1 PEDYMPD
8 IIAVSIGY
16 VVVPVRIAQEAV
28 AVALER
34 SSRTLADY
42 IGELQHRRDKMM
54 QQLEGL
60 PFGVPLGGWSM
71 LLRVSDFGMDGETA
85 STRLL
90 SEGVCAT
97 GMQGWGG
104 DLSAQYIRFVF
115 ANEPLHRLEKLGDR
129 VRATLAL

>member
-1 PEDYMPD
+1 LPD
-8 IIAVSIGY
+8 ITAVSLAN
-16 VVVPVRIAQEAV
+16 VVVPVGIAQEAV

-34 SSRTLADY
+34 SSTTLADY
-42 IGELQHRRDKMM
+42 VRELQRRRDTMM

-71 LLRVSDFGMDGETA
+71 LLRVSDFGMDGAAA
-85 STRLL
+85 SARLL

-104 DLSAQYIRFVF
+104 DLASQYIRFVY
-115 ANEPLHRLEKLGDR
+115 ANESVERLKDLAPR
-129 VRATLAL
+129 VRAALKIG